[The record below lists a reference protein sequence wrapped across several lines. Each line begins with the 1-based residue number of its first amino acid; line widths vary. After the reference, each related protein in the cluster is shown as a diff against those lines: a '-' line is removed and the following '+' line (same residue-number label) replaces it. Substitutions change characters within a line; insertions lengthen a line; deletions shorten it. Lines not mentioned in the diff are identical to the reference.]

1 MTSLAYGIDW
11 IAAEK
16 SGERELQRLP
26 KRQRHELC
34 QVHSWLSGSVGLKQY
49 LEDKK
54 ILQTNLKKEFMKY
67 LRQYAHSQWSI
78 GVFR

>member
-34 QVHSWLSGSVGLKQY
+34 QVHSWLSGSVALKQY
-49 LEDKK
+49 QGQEDSSD
-54 ILQTNLKKEFMKY
+54 TFKEGIYEIFKTVRAFS
-67 LRQYAHSQWSI
+67 LVVRC
-78 GVFR
+78 V